1 MCSKMTSKRE
11 VIEEAAVAPVPTL
24 KELCQATIIKMLED
38 ISMASSS
45 SANPTSSSILAAAK
59 SSSMRN
65 RLIHDLCKYLP
76 DNLLGNLNFNLLV
89 KYIHLYEGMIGKRYN
104 FILDMTRTHRHS
116 VIIDAGAGI
125 DNGRG
130 AAVLPCARPPRAEV
144 ESGR

>member
-1 MCSKMTSKRE
+1 MTSKRE

-38 ISMASSS
+38 ISTASSS
-45 SANPTSSSILAAAK
+45 SVNPTSSSILAAAK

-76 DNLLGNLNFNLLV
+76 DNLLGNLNLLV
-89 KYIHLYEGMIGKRYN
+89 EYIHLYGGMIGKRSN

-130 AAVLPCARPPRAEV
+130 AAVLPCARPPRAEI